1 MTKTDEAIHRYWALR
16 PATFALL
23 DKLELRQTHP
33 AEQVPPE
40 LSLEVWL
47 YPESNEYDDRY
58 RLRVSFFGVEV
69 LKLQPQGLVQF
80 GPLAIKSIRDYGWEH
95 LKYQVEDS
103 ESNQLSF
110 YCKSFEARIEEVQE
124 DQGDMHVG

>member
-1 MTKTDEAIHRYWALR
+1 MASEDDAVDRYWALR
-16 PATFALL
+16 PATFAIL

-33 AEQVPPE
+33 AEQLPPE
-40 LSLEVWL
+40 LSLEMWL

-58 RLRVSFFGVEV
+58 RLRLSFFGVEV

-80 GPLAIKSIRDYGWEH
+80 GPLAIKSMRDYGWEH

-124 DQGDMHVG
+124 DQGDMHAS